1 LSAGRIAI
9 FFGTGFLLLTHP
21 REEMLA
27 TRSKTPEATLI
38 QPGQTDAATET
49 TETTGGATHH

>member
-27 TRSKTPEATLI
+27 TRSKTTEATLI

-49 TETTGGATHH
+49 TAGATHH